1 MIKVNLLEGAADTR
15 AATRATKAAAKTT
28 QQFLLIAGALV
39 ALLVALGVDYY
50 ASKEK
55 LERAERELAEQ
66 QQASVEL
73 AKNREQKEALE
84 KQIKNVQERIKVI
97 DDLQKTQQGPSA
109 MLSLVNS
116 KMPSTGGVRLDTINQ
131 QKDQITIQ
139 GVADNPDI
147 VSEFSK
153 GLELGSNNLFQNVS
167 LNVERMT
174 ETQTDPEDPTITQ
187 TVVTYRFTISAKYTP
202 TEVNQP
208 GQQPAAPGAPAGAPA
223 PAVAP
228 AAK

>member
-55 LERAERELAEQ
+55 LDRAERDLAEQ
-66 QQASVEL
+66 QQAAVEL
-73 AKNREQKEALE
+73 AKNREQKDALE

-109 MLSLVNS
+109 MLSLINS
-116 KMPSTGGVRLDTINQ
+116 KMPTTGGVRLDRITQ
-131 QKDQITIQ
+131 AKDQVTIE
-139 GVADNPDI
+139 GVADNADI
-147 VSEFSK
+147 VSEFGR

-167 LNVERMT
+167 FNVERMT
-174 ETQTDPEDPTITQ
+174 EIQTDPEDPTISQ
-187 TVVTYRFTISAKYTP
+187 TVVTYRFTISGKYAP

-208 GQQPAAPGAPAGAPA
+208 AQPGAPAPAGAPA
-223 PAVAP
+223 
-228 AAK
+228 AK

>member
-28 QQFLLIAGALV
+28 QQFLLIAGALI

-55 LERAERELAEQ
+55 LDRAEKDLAEQ
-66 QQASVEL
+66 QAAAVEL

-109 MLSLVNS
+109 MLTLINS
-116 KMPSTGGVRLDTINQ
+116 KMPTTGGVRLNKIAQ
-131 QKDQITIQ
+131 VKDVITID
-139 GVADNPDI
+139 GVADNEDI
-147 VSEFSK
+147 VSVFSK

-167 LNVERMT
+167 LNVTRQEEEQPDPADETLKRM
-174 ETQTDPEDPTITQ
+174 
-187 TVVTYRFTISAKYTP
+187 VVSYKFTISAKYAP
-202 TEVNQP
+202 TEVGQP
-208 GQQPAAPGAPAGAPA
+208 TQQQGAAGAPA
-223 PAVAP
+223 PAG
-228 AAK
+228 K

>member
-28 QQFLLIAGALV
+28 QQFLLIAGAVV
-39 ALLVALGVDYY
+39 ALLVALSVDYY
-50 ASKEK
+50 VSKEK
-55 LERAERELAEQ
+55 LDKAEKDLAEQ
-66 QQASVEL
+66 QAASVEL

-109 MLSLVNS
+109 MLSLINS
-116 KMPSTGGVRLDTINQ
+116 KMPPPSSVRLDKISQVGQTV
-131 QKDQITIQ
+131 TIQ
-139 GVADNPDI
+139 GVADNADI

-167 LNVERMT
+167 LNVERHD
-174 ETQTDPEDPTITQ
+174 EEQTDPEDETLKRI
-187 TVVTYRFTISAKYTP
+187 VTTYNFTISAKYAP
-202 TEVNQP
+202 TEV
-208 GQQPAAPGAPAGAPA
+208 GQPAAQPGAAGAPAGAPA
-223 PAVAP
+223 PAAAP

>member
-50 ASKEK
+50 ATSAK

-97 DDLQKTQQGPSA
+97 EDLQKTQQGPSA
-109 MLSLVNS
+109 MLSLINS
-116 KMPSTGGVRLDTINQ
+116 KMPTTGGVRLDRITQ
-131 QKDQITIQ
+131 TKDQITIE
-139 GVADNPDI
+139 GVADNADI

-167 LNVERMT
+167 LNVERLT
-174 ETQTDPEDPTITQ
+174 ETQVDPEDPT
-187 TVVTYRFTISAKYTP
+187 VVSYKFNISGKYAP

-208 GQQPAAPGAPAGAPA
+208 AQPGAAGAPAGAPA
-223 PAVAP
+223 PAPAAAP